1 MSGPA
6 VISWSNPPCTFRS
19 RSYSTRCS
27 WLGEQF
33 GAAYADYMQR
43 VKALIPGVL

>member
-1 MSGPA
+1 
-6 VISWSNPPCTFRS
+6 VD
-19 RSYSTRCS
+19 S